1 MGKYGYKFIG
11 TDGFA
16 AQYTEGNKNS
26 LSSERN
32 QSSESIDTVRDG
44 RPPMSDNSGQHPKK
58 VSSTESNIA
67 DCLSKLVIALAK
79 HRNKYIGKDSK

>member
-11 TDGFA
+11 TTGFA
-16 AQYTEGNKNS
+16 MQYFRKANES

-32 QSSESIDTVRDG
+32 QSSENINTVRDG

-58 VSSTESNIA
+58 VSSTENNES
-67 DCLSKLVIALAK
+67 
-79 HRNKYIGKDSK
+79 

>member
-11 TDGFA
+11 NAGFA
-16 AQYTEGNKNS
+16 SQCYHKADES

-44 RPPMSDNSGQHPKK
+44 RPPMSDNSGQLQNE
-58 VSSTESNIA
+58 VSSTEKDIA
-67 DCLSKLVIALAK
+67 DCLSNLMVALAK
-79 HRNKYIGKDSK
+79 HSNANTGKNNH

>member
-11 TDGFA
+11 NDGFA
-16 AQYTEGNKNS
+16 IQIAKRHNNS

-32 QSSESIDTVRDG
+32 QSSESIDAVRDG

-58 VSSTESNIA
+58 VSSTESNK
-67 DCLSKLVIALAK
+67 S
-79 HRNKYIGKDSK
+79 

>member
-11 TDGFA
+11 TYGFA

-32 QSSESIDTVRDG
+32 QSSESIDEAKDERQ
-44 RPPMSDNSGQHPKK
+44 PMSANSGQLQNE
-58 VSSTESNIA
+58 VSSTEKDIA
-67 DCLSKLVIALAK
+67 DCLSNLMIALAK
-79 HRNKYIGKDSK
+79 HSNANTGKNNH